1 MTTEIDDGGQ
11 AFPGPND
18 ATRTGG
24 PIYPEHGGGMTL
36 RDYFA
41 AKAITDIC
49 DAGMSGRI
57 TAEIVAS
64 VAYEIADAIIIAR
77 SQK

>member
-1 MTTEIDDGGQ
+1 MKSLLEEGGVF
-11 AFPGPND
+11 AFPFAITETPFCS
-18 ATRTGG
+18 
-24 PIYPEHGGGMTL
+24 GMTL

-57 TAEIVAS
+57 TAETVAS
-64 VAYEIADAIIIAR
+64 VAYEIADAMIKAR
-77 SQK
+77 NKK